1 MTKKKILNFIKNIK
15 IKIERLTKEKI
26 AGKIIQMKPA
36 AAHVQKKRLLP
47 TGSCLLLLY
56 STATLRLFLISCA
69 AQHVVLKFSLKQQFS
84 PKEPSWLQR
93 KRKDKINTKEQRCP
107 HMQFGPSFFFK
118 KVPPWS
124 FSLCLLGTRV
134 SCLPLLFSCP
144 PFCASYLTPT
154 SCWTL
159 GTNTKLNC
167 LSIYIY
173 IYIAIPQKIL
183 SFYLNVMQNTR
194 TNQNIR
200 K

>member
-1 MTKKKILNFIKNIK
+1 
-15 IKIERLTKEKI
+15 
-26 AGKIIQMKPA
+26 MKPA

-107 HMQFGPSFFFK
+107 HMQFGPSFFFQK
-118 KVPPWS
+118 GASLVLFFMSIRYTCLMPSS
-124 FSLCLLGTRV
+124 FIFLPSFLCFLSNTNQLLDLRDKHKI
-134 SCLPLLFSCP
+134 
-144 PFCASYLTPT
+144 
-154 SCWTL
+154 
-159 GTNTKLNC
+159 KL
-167 LSIYIY
+167 SFYIY